1 MTQSDQSELNMVGE
15 DICSPVSDV
24 DNLSLTEMLE
34 IREKNNKKDGTD
46 YKRLILGYG
55 IIFTQI
61 FTL

>member
-1 MTQSDQSELNMVGE
+1 MVGE
-15 DICSPVSDV
+15 DSCSPVSDV